1 MQEKR
6 KTKRL
11 DTIVYERGLAQSRSK
26 ARALIMAGKVL
37 VHGAPVD
44 KPGREI
50 PEDVQIC
57 LSEEQPYV
65 SRGGVKLEAALD
77 AFRIDPAG
85 LRVLDVGASTGG
97 FTDCLLKRGAAKVIA
112 VDVGFGQL
120 DWYLRNDARVSVLE
134 RTNVRYL
141 QPSRLPHPID
151 AAVVDVSFISL
162 KLVLP
167 VLHELLPVGA
177 WLLPMVKPQFEVGR
191 FEVGKGG
198 VVRDPAKIR
207 RALEEIKERAGELG
221 FEFLGETESPIKGPK
236 GNREVFLHLIKRS

>member
-6 KTKRL
+6 KKKRL
-11 DTIVYERGLAQSRSK
+11 DTIVYEKGLVQSRRQ

-37 VHGAPVD
+37 VEGVPVD

-50 PEDVQIC
+50 PEDVQIG
-57 LSEEQPYV
+57 LIEEQPYV
-65 SRGGVKLEAALD
+65 SRGGLKLEAALD
-77 AFRIDPAG
+77 AFGIHPAG

-112 VDVGFGQL
+112 VDVGSGQL
-120 DWYLRNDARVSVLE
+120 DWSLRNDARVSVLE
-134 RTNVRYL
+134 RTNVRSL
-141 QPSRLPHPID
+141 DASMLPHPVD

-198 VVRDPAKIR
+198 VVRDPEKIR
-207 RALEEIKERAGELG
+207 RVLEEVKERADELG

-236 GNREVFLHLIKRS
+236 GNREVFLHLIKRF

>member
-1 MQEKR
+1 MYEK
-6 KTKRL
+6 
-11 DTIVYERGLAQSRSK
+11 GLVQSRSQ
-26 ARALIMAGKVL
+26 ARALIMARKVL
-37 VHGAPVD
+37 VEGVPVD

-50 PEDVQIC
+50 PEDVQIS
-57 LSEEQPYV
+57 LIEEQPYV

-77 AFRIDPAG
+77 AFGIDPAG

-120 DWYLRNDARVSVLE
+120 DWSLRNDPRVSVLE
-134 RTNVRYL
+134 RTNVRSL
-141 QPSRLPHPID
+141 QASGLPHPVD

-167 VLHELLPVGA
+167 VLYELLPVGA

-207 RALEEIKERAGELG
+207 RVLEAVKERAAELG
-221 FEFLGETESPIKGPK
+221 FEFLGEMESPIKGQK